1 MTDSP
6 LDFPCDY
13 PIKIMGLAE
22 PGYQQWAEAF
32 VTQYASV
39 TSSQCKLSKKGKYI
53 SVTIT
58 ITATSMTQL
67 DEIYRALQSH
77 VKVKSTL

>member
-13 PIKIMGLAE
+13 PIKIMGFAE
-22 PGYQQWAEAF
+22 PGYQQWSEEF
-32 VTQYASV
+32 VAQYANV
-39 TSSQCKLSKKGKYI
+39 ISSQSKLSKKGKYI
-53 SVTIT
+53 SVTVH

-67 DEIYRALQSH
+67 DEIYQALQNHS
-77 VKVKSTL
+77 KVKSTL